1 MTFSGTDISRTPG
14 HNETVTEAVTKTVED
29 ERRACLLLPAQQA
42 GGRSADTTADKPDK
56 QAAEK
61 EKQIKTDGQITRT
74 RQLQAAGGARRD
86 GNAVHGAL

>member
-1 MTFSGTDISRTPG
+1 M
-14 HNETVTEAVTKTVED
+14 TKTVED

-42 GGRSADTTADKPDK
+42 GGGSADTTADK

-61 EKQIKTDGQITRT
+61 EKQIKTDGQITQT

-86 GNAVHGAL
+86 GNAVHSAL